1 MSTTHQIQSP
11 RNFAMILLANA
22 ILGSAMPMLIVLGG
36 LAGLMLAPTPG
47 LTTFPP
53 TIQMLAGVLV
63 TAPVSLLMGR
73 IGRKQGFVIG
83 AIFAF
88 FGGICGAVALFEFSF
103 WLLCL
108 AHVLLGSALASFGYF
123 RFAAGEV
130 VPEKAQPIAISL
142 TLGSGIIA
150 AFAGPEIF
158 IQTKDAFQPIPFAGA
173 YLAISGIALIGTIP
187 ILLLKWPPRHPV
199 SGGKRAVPVS
209 VLRILRRP
217 PVLIAVISAAVS
229 GGVMMLLMTPT
240 PLAMV
245 GCGYSDASAGDVIRW
260 HVVAMF
266 APSFF
271 TGFLIKRFGALSIIA
286 IGMTGLAVAAGIAIA
301 GISLPHFYGS
311 LVLLGLGWN
320 FGFIGATS
328 LLTSVLKPEER
339 AAIQGTNDTL
349 VALFSALASFA
360 SGAVVSS
367 FGWDIL
373 AMAAFPVL
381 AAALAML
388 VLLRRGKAGV
398 PTPEAG

>member
-1 MSTTHQIQSP
+1 MSTIHRIQSP

-36 LAGLMLAPTPG
+36 LAGLMLAPSPG

-73 IGRKQGFVIG
+73 VGRKNGFVIG

-88 FGGICGAVALFEFSF
+88 FGGICGAIALFEFSF

-108 AHVLLGSALASFGYF
+108 AHVLLGTALASFGYF

-130 VPEKAQPIAISL
+130 VPEKSQPIAISL
-142 TLGSGIIA
+142 TLGSGLIA
-150 AFAGPEIF
+150 AFVGPEIF
-158 IQTKDAFQPIPFAGA
+158 IQTKDVFQPVPFAGA
-173 YLAISGIALIGTIP
+173 YLAIAGIALIGSVP
-187 ILLLKWPPRHPV
+187 VLCLKWPLMHST
-199 SGGKRAVPVS
+199 SGGSRPAPVAVS
-209 VLRILRRP
+209 KILRRP
-217 PVLIAVISAAVS
+217 PVLIAVTSAAVS

-240 PLAMV
+240 PLAMI

-271 TGFLIKRFGALSIIA
+271 TGFLIKRFGALSVIA
-286 IGMTGLAVAAGIAIA
+286 IGMTVLAAAAGIAIM

-311 LVLLGLGWN
+311 LILLGLGWN

-349 VALFSALASFA
+349 VAMFSALASFA
-360 SGAVVSS
+360 SGAVVSR

-381 AAALAML
+381 AMALAML
-388 VLLRRGKAGV
+388 VLSRGRKTGV
-398 PTPEAG
+398 SASEST